1 MKHTFYA
8 KSTGVETTVRE
19 GKIWLRFFTFGDGE
33 TKQVKFA
40 MDPEEAFKTH
50 MGIIS
55 VVKSGS
61 KFTLVHKFNEKQ
73 STLTIEKWEKND
85 KSGFGIVIKKDDVK
99 INVPLDQSNALFL
112 AELLKAMSIEATK
125 FEQKREQTQTETQA
139 QTEIQTEEVAVETK
153 VVEPDPGE
161 AETGESGD
169 GTSGKLQ
176 KVVVE
181 AVRGDGK
188 AIKVNGKWYEITD
201 RTRVEGEIGKGKVVN
216 LYFYKGEKKAFAN
229 AIYVTEYIPE

>member
-8 KSTGVETTVRE
+8 KSTGVEVSVRE
-19 GKIWLRFFTFGDGE
+19 GKTWLRFFTFGDGE

-40 MDPEEAFKTH
+40 MDPEEAFKSH
-50 MGIIS
+50 LGIIS

-61 KFTLVHKFNEKQ
+61 KFNLVHKFNEKQ

-85 KSGFGIVIKKDDVK
+85 KSGFGIVIKKDDTK
-99 INVPLDQSNALFL
+99 INVPLDQANALFL

-139 QTEIQTEEVAVETK
+139 QAETQTEEVAAETK
-153 VVEPDPGE
+153 VVEPDTNE
-161 AETGESGD
+161 TTTETGNGN
-169 GTSGKLQ
+169 SGKLQ
-176 KVVVE
+176 KVKVE
-181 AVRGDGK
+181 AVRVDGK
-188 AIKVNGKWYEITD
+188 AIKVGGQWYEITD
-201 RTRVEGEIGKGKVVN
+201 KTKVEGEIGKGKVVN

-229 AIYVTEYIPE
+229 AVYVTE